1 MRDVAFSACLNA
13 KTITNVM
20 RWTTNSWAIRMTEAN
35 RKGYDR
41 GAERGRRTSH
51 ISTNGCGIHQAQDS
65 QCLCRRAKRMLN
77 AIYHSMKWGTLTSD
91 SAFARLKYACL
102 SGFRGF
108 SEDISAALGGSRAI
122 YWRYGERDR
131 VRHEVWP
138 AEDKLCAEHHFYADA
153 S

>member
-1 MRDVAFSACLNA
+1 MTLSACLSTKA
-13 KTITNVM
+13 IKNVM
-20 RWTTNSWAIRMTEAN
+20 RWTTNSWATRTTEAN
-35 RKGYDR
+35 RKGYHR
-41 GAERGRRTSH
+41 RAKCGRRTSH
-51 ISTNGCGIHQAQDS
+51 ISKNGRGIHQAQDS
-65 QCLCRRAKRMLN
+65 RFLCRRAKRMLN

-91 SAFARLKYACL
+91 SAFARPKYACL
-102 SGFRGF
+102 SGSGF

-138 AEDKLCAEHHFYADA
+138 AEDKMCAEHHFSADA